1 MWGDWQL
8 KVNFHLLIFPLF
20 VTLRVYILLCRKW
33 LRRKILK
40 ISAVQYF
47 MCLLLVEFLSDGA
60 ITLPAE
66 DESGGDGA
74 DGAAVEE
81 EGGV

>member
-8 KVNFHLLIFPLF
+8 KVNSHLLIFPLF

-40 ISAVQYF
+40 IVYPS
-47 MCLLLVEFLSDGA
+47 LLWVEFLSDGA

-66 DESGGDGA
+66 DDAGGDGA
-74 DGAAVEE
+74 DGAAVRE
-81 EGGV
+81 EGGVRGV

>member
-40 ISAVQYF
+40 ILCHS
-47 MCLLLVEFLSDGA
+47 LLWDEFLSKCA
-60 ITLPAE
+60 VTLPAE

-74 DGAAVEE
+74 DGTAIEE
-81 EGGV
+81 EIGV